1 MKYNVDD
8 IVAKYQ
14 SIYNR
19 AIVKKSN
26 IELQLQQLQDTKD
39 KYNKAVVELQT
50 MLQLQ
55 QTYAHSIDILK
66 KMLDQ
71 LSKSQIQHLSDL
83 LNSSVQ
89 SIFFDRQYSIELQV
103 TELRN
108 QNQLKLLLHE
118 DTADGHVVSDIND
131 NGYGLKGII
140 GFILQCYFILYYKQT
155 PILFLDEAFGNL
167 PSQYLPYPKALI
179 TSLTNKYGFQF
190 VLITHDERLMQL
202 ADRTYQVRLGN
213 VKLVTDLQS
222 NKGDVI
228 YE

>member
-1 MKYNVDD
+1 MQSKLLQE
-8 IVAKYQ
+8 KYQ
-14 SIYNR
+14 ALYNR

-26 IELQLQQLQDTKD
+26 IELQLQQLDNTKQQ
-39 KYNKAVVELQT
+39 YNQCLVDLQK
-50 MLQLQ
+50 
-55 QTYAHSIDILK
+55 ILK
-66 KMLDQ
+66 EQQCYDQ
-71 LSKSQIQHLSDL
+71 SITILKRLMDSLSRSQINHLSDL

-118 DTADGHVVSDIND
+118 DTNDGHIVSSIDD

-167 PSQYLPYPKALI
+167 SSQYLPYLKALMV
-179 TSLTNKYGFQF
+179 SLTNKYKFHF
-190 VLITHDERLMQL
+190 VLITHDDRLAAL
-202 ADRTYQVRLGN
+202 ADRTYRVNMGN
-213 VKLVTDLQS
+213 VQLV
-222 NKGDVI
+222 V
-228 YE
+228 